1 MLTILPPW
9 PWAMNCF
16 PTAWD
21 MKKTLLM
28 LMFIT
33 SSQSFSLK
41 LMASSR
47 RMMPALLTRISTRPK
62 RETV

>member
-9 PWAMNCF
+9 PWAMNCLA
-16 PTAWD
+16 TAWD

-28 LMFIT
+28 LIFMT

-47 RMMPALLTRISTRPK
+47 RMMPALLTRISTRPNQ
-62 RETV
+62 ETA